1 MMVDAGA
8 ANVGVCAVPEM
19 VMSQGKQPSALL
31 HHVVEKI
38 QAYLLDSVGEMLL
51 HIFCFIV
58 RLVDVL
64 LYEPNNF

>member
-8 ANVGVCAVPEM
+8 ANVGVCSVPKM
-19 VMSQGKQPSALL
+19 VMIQGEQPSALL
-31 HHVVEKI
+31 HHVVGKI

-64 LYEPNNF
+64 LYEPNYF